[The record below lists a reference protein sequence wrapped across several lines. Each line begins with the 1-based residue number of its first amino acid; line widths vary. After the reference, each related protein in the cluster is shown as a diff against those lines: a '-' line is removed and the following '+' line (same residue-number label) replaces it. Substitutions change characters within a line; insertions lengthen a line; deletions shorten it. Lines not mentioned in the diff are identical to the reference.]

1 MDWDSYYAHVQQVYD
16 HIADEYDS
24 SVGRYAV
31 SLRAKQLALKI
42 IRDATPTEGCILD
55 LGCYTGT
62 EAVILAR
69 EGYRVVGVDISPRM
83 IEIAK
88 RKAKKWRLE
97 DRLRFATL
105 RASELLQL
113 GEKLD
118 GPVDTVYSVYGT
130 LNLEPQLDAFKA
142 GLCRVLREDGQFIV
156 GLLSPSV
163 LYELVIAPIFLK
175 FHGYRKLSR
184 YRVKTRTG
192 LGSGEVET
200 FLYSPGEFIKRM
212 SPELEPERVLG
223 VHFLYPPPHG
233 KGGGGRWWVAR
244 TLDSLEVRLQE
255 RFPFSGLGFF
265 SLLTFRMN
273 R

>member
-1 MDWDSYYAHVQQVYD
+1 MDWNSYYEHVQQVYD
-16 HIADEYDS
+16 HIANEYDS

-31 SLRAKQLALKI
+31 SRRAKQLALKV
-42 IRDATPTEGCILD
+42 IREATPTGGRILD

-62 EAVILAR
+62 EALILAR
-69 EGYRVVGVDISPRM
+69 EGYRVLGVDLSPRM
-83 IEIAK
+83 IGIAK

-97 DRLRFATL
+97 DRVRFATF

-113 GEKLD
+113 EEKLD
-118 GPVDTVYSVYGT
+118 GPFDTAYSVYGT

-142 GLCRVLREDGQFIV
+142 GLRKVLREDGQFIV

-163 LYELVIAPIFLK
+163 LYELVFAPILLK
-175 FHGYRKLSR
+175 FHGYRKLGR
-184 YRVKTRTG
+184 YRVKTKTG

-200 FLYSPGEFIKRM
+200 FLYSPREFIERM

-223 VHFLYPPPHG
+223 VHILYPPPRG
-233 KGGGGRWWVAR
+233 EGGGGGWWVAR
-244 TLDSLEVRLQE
+244 ALDSLEVRLQE

-273 R
+273 G

>member
-1 MDWDSYYAHVQQVYD
+1 MNWDSHYAHVQQVYD

-31 SLRAKQLALKI
+31 SHRAKQLALNA
-42 IRDATPTEGCILD
+42 IRDATPTGGRILD

-62 EAVILAR
+62 EALILAR
-69 EGYRVVGVDISPRM
+69 EGYHVVGVDLSPRM

-97 DRLRFATL
+97 DRVRFTTL

-113 GEKLD
+113 EGKLD
-118 GPVDTVYSVYGT
+118 EPLDTAYSVYGT

-142 GLCRVLREDGQFIV
+142 GLCKVLREDGKFIV

-192 LGSGEVET
+192 LGSGVVEA
-200 FLYSPGEFIKRM
+200 FLYSPKEFIELM
-212 SPELEPERVLG
+212 SPELEPEKVLG
-223 VHFLYPPPHG
+223 VHILYPPPRG

-244 TLDSLEVRLQE
+244 ALDSLEVRLQE

-273 R
+273 G